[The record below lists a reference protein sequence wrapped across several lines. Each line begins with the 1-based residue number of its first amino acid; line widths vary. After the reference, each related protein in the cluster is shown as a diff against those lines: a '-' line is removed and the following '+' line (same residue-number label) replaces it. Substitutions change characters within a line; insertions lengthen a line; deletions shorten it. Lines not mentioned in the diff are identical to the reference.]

1 MDENK
6 ITILIFDDS
15 RENISLIKKYFS
27 KFSFVEFVPYDIF
40 YKNKL
45 NILNDLKILFVSIK
59 NLESYHLMILDL
71 CLKDRNLKTVI
82 YSCSEEDLYVNISG
96 KTAWSNVFFSTLQ
109 NLRQT
114 VLPIIKEE
122 NDKKNKDKSV
132 LISSDEFVAFQ
143 TYIGLRYLN
152 KDKVVYFEYDKDDDS
167 RLRTWK
173 VYLNNF
179 EIIKL
184 KTNTTSKDILEC
196 FENHNFVQI
205 NQSTI
210 LNINYLSSIELKS
223 RKCVLET
230 PYNNKEMTISRLCLN
245 VIKSKYEII

>member
-27 KFSFVEFVPYDIF
+27 KFSFVECVPYDIF

-45 NILNDLKILFVSIK
+45 NISDNLKILFVNIK
-59 NLESYHLMILDL
+59 NFESYHLMALDL
-71 CLKDRNLKTVI
+71 CLKNKNLKTVI
-82 YSCSEEDLYVNISG
+82 YSCSEEDLYVNISE
-96 KTAWSNVFFSTLQ
+96 KTLWSNVFFSTLN
-109 NLRQT
+109 NLRRT

-122 NDKKNKDKSV
+122 SEKKKDRGI

-143 TYIGLRYLN
+143 TYIGLRYLS

-173 VYLNNF
+173 VYLNNL

-184 KTNTTSKDILEC
+184 KTNTTSKDILEY

-210 LNINYLSSIELKS
+210 LNINYLNSIELKS
-223 RKCVLET
+223 RKCVLEP
-230 PYNNKEMTISRLCLN
+230 PYNNKEMIISRLCLN
-245 VIKSKYEII
+245 VMKSKYEII